1 MMLPRAI
8 LIQIPLI
15 EISESLTG
23 LRVEFTIQRISLT
36 IGRSKVCTTDRS
48 NAIVG
53 TSDYLTTDLRILR
66 IDMDQTR
73 GSVEEQTV
81 IIQLVCRC
89 RSYGMGVTLI
99 SPEDDSLIGA
109 STTMSDGELS

>member
-1 MMLPRAI
+1 MMLPRTI
-8 LIQIPLI
+8 LV
-15 EISESLTG
+15 EITLVKIAKGLTR
-23 LRVEFTIQRISLT
+23 LRVELTVQRISLT

-48 NAIVG
+48 NAIVR

-99 SPEDDSLIGA
+99 PPEDDSLIGA